1 MGIFG
6 RAPSGGGPPTSRR
19 DRRQLGARARSKTG
33 ARRETE
39 RRAQVIVIV
48 GFVVV
53 AIAILGVA
61 GFGYY
66 QSTIRPK
73 QQAVVKVGDRN
84 FSMGY
89 VEKRLRYEI
98 RNATPGEPL
107 LLNQDVAVVQTLN
120 SIEAEELNRIGAT
133 QLDVSV
139 GDGEIEAKIRL
150 NLGLSDSADP
160 ATYADAYRTVV
171 RDSGL
176 SPNEYRELVGS
187 QLLEDEIRKN
197 LRSGIPAS
205 AEQIKLRDI
214 RVVSQEDA
222 QMVLDRLAAGE
233 DFATIAAEVSYDT
246 NTKNNGGEMGWMPRG
261 ALEPAVGDT
270 VFALEVGQRTEPVWS
285 SQTNTYYVYE
295 VMEKSLSMEVT
306 SDQRRLI
313 EEQSYVDWQDGI
325 AGQVQVN
332 RYYISDMTMVTR
344 LREVATSE
352 GSGVQAGQ

>member
-1 MGIFG
+1 
-6 RAPSGGGPPTSRR
+6 
-19 DRRQLGARARSKTG
+19 
-33 ARRETE
+33 
-39 RRAQVIVIV
+39 
-48 GFVVV
+48 VVA

-133 QLDVSV
+133 QLNVSV
-139 GDGEIEAKIRL
+139 GDGEIEAKIRQ

-160 ATYADAYRTVV
+160 ATYADAYRRVV

-176 SPNEYRELVGS
+176 SPNEYRELIGS
-187 QLLEDEIRKN
+187 ELLEDKIRQN

-214 RVVSQEDA
+214 RVTSQEDA
-222 QMVLDRLAAGE
+222 LKVLDRLAAGE
-233 DFATIAAEVSYDT
+233 DFATIASEVSYVT
-246 NTKNNGGEMGWMPRG
+246 STKNKGGEMAWMPRA
-261 ALEPAVGDT
+261 ALETAVGDA

-285 SQTNTYYVYE
+285 SQTNTFYIYE
-295 VMEKSLSMEVT
+295 VMEKSPSMEVT

-313 EEQSYVDWQDGI
+313 EEQSYNSWQDQISKQTVIVRHYIINNVSYDMEMINHLKQI
-325 AGQVQVN
+325 A
-332 RYYISDMTMVTR
+332 
-344 LREVATSE
+344 ASE
-352 GSGVQAGQ
+352 GSGVQQTGQ